1 MSAEVPS
8 QPESLEATSPFELRL
23 NQSSGAPESFVK
35 KSLDTGDVG
44 FLHSFT
50 TGSAVDGPGVRVV
63 AWTAGCNWRC
73 LYCHNPDTWFMI
85 NGMAVPLERAVDELR
100 KYRRGLKVMSGGLTV
115 SGGEPLMQDRFT
127 VRLCTAAKAMG
138 VHTAVETN
146 GHLGDRLSDEELE
159 QIDLVLLGIKSWDS
173 ERHRQLTGKDIG
185 PTLDFARRLAAH
197 KRPIWVRFVLVP
209 GLTDGKEIVASIAK
223 FAAGLENVERV
234 DVLPFHQMGRF
245 KWEKLGLNYTL
256 GEVKPPSIELV
267 EETCKVFRD
276 AGLQAV

>member
-256 GEVKPPSIELV
+256 GETKPPSIELV
-267 EETCKVFRD
+267 EETRKVFRD
-276 AGLQAV
+276 EGLQAV

>member
-35 KSLDTGDVG
+35 KSLDSGDVG

-209 GLTDGKEIVASIAK
+209 DLTDGKEIVASIAK

-256 GEVKPPSIELV
+256 GETKPPSIELV
-267 EETCKVFRD
+267 EETRKVFRD
-276 AGLQAV
+276 EGLQAV